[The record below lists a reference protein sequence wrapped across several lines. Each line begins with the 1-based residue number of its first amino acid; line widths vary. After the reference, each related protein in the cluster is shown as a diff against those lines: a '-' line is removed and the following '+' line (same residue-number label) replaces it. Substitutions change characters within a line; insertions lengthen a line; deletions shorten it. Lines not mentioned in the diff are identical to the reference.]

1 MVICSACKR
10 AVTVGERCFAFVF
23 DSFLRVAARFKAVN
37 VLDNLTQKAILMF
50 ETVHFR
56 AKL

>member
-1 MVICSACKR
+1 MQLMD
-10 AVTVGERCFAFVF
+10 F
-23 DSFLRVAARFKAVN
+23 N